1 MYLINNTKSRQN
13 QAHGQDKYEDTR
25 STKVVTNYSKG
36 LSAGE
41 GHVSEDGFRKTKFDS
56 NKLFQ
61 NLFFF
66 VLFLLVR
73 YTLTHLVSL
82 KLASLHSIPLLRNNY
97 TPFELELIGSVSKF
111 TSVSFKIKFLRSHF

>member
-25 STKVVTNYSKG
+25 STKVVTNCSKG

-56 NKLFQ
+56 KKLFQ

-66 VLFLLVR
+66 VLFLLVK
-73 YTLTHLVSL
+73 YTLTQLVSL
-82 KLASLHSIPLLRNNY
+82 KLASLRSIPLLRNNY
-97 TPFELELIGSVSKF
+97 SPFELELIGSVS
-111 TSVSFKIKFLRSHF
+111 